1 MLTEKTEWQDS
12 WLKNLEI
19 YLSKPP
25 RTANFV
31 KHILRGKVS
40 SVLELGAGSCRDS
53 RALSHEGY
61 DVIASDFEP
70 RTVEMLKN
78 RFSKEKLKIE
88 TIDTFNIIKETN
100 SFDLVFHN
108 GLFILFDDEQIK
120 KAIKEQARVAEKY
133 VLILVHNKENEALK
147 KFYKENKHKDRIYEI
162 RFFAKQELES
172 LILASGIVF
181 KKIRFLNFGGF
192 ADTFYDQKVKGIKNP
207 FKRFAATLAPM
218 FYRFQKESNTERI
231 ACLIEL

>member
-70 RTVEMLKN
+70 RTV
-78 RFSKEKLKIE
+78 
-88 TIDTFNIIKETN
+88 
-100 SFDLVFHN
+100 
-108 GLFILFDDEQIK
+108 
-120 KAIKEQARVAEKY
+120 
-133 VLILVHNKENEALK
+133 
-147 KFYKENKHKDRIYEI
+147 
-162 RFFAKQELES
+162 
-172 LILASGIVF
+172 
-181 KKIRFLNFGGF
+181 
-192 ADTFYDQKVKGIKNP
+192 
-207 FKRFAATLAPM
+207 
-218 FYRFQKESNTERI
+218 
-231 ACLIEL
+231 